1 MVIFHSYVS
10 LPEGKETTT
19 IWPYGTSAT
28 ILRKIFWENCVSA
41 IAAKTPKNILAF
53 EDISIWKRWSTMGL
67 NGSPCVLYFQTKPK
81 TPAVNLVDLNFEFS
95 MTDWPLKWGNQTTN
109 IPLERAYNSI
119 SVALGKS
126 YIILFPNPKKSAA
139 FFGVVFNIYTNINIK

>member
-1 MVIFHSYVS
+1 MAIWDISNHFKKNF
-10 LPEGKETTT
+10 LGK
-19 IWPYGTSAT
+19 
-28 ILRKIFWENCVSA
+28 LCVCNCG
-41 IAAKTPKNILAF
+41 KNTPKNILAF